1 MMLIINM
8 RTSVGEITVVR
19 YIAQDQDHR
28 EGQKNFATFFSK
40 LQLHPVISQ
49 IKFPL
54 MALKS
59 PICKNI
65 SDTKCLKISDKK
77 SRFCNTQRVKLSFG
91 DISVDFGTFQ

>member
-65 SDTKCLKISDKK
+65 SDTKTHHIS
-77 SRFCNTQRVKLSFG
+77 
-91 DISVDFGTFQ
+91 

>member
-1 MMLIINM
+1 MRCLTTLFLIRYKLQDDDTWYEEASEHVII
-8 RTSVGEITVVR
+8 TSA
-19 YIAQDQDHR
+19 Y
-28 EGQKNFATFFSK
+28 FCK

-65 SDTKCLKISDKK
+65 SDTKTHHHRVGK
-77 SRFCNTQRVKLSFG
+77 SVTKSLAFAIPTSE
-91 DISVDFGTFQ
+91 TFLWRHFS

>member
-19 YIAQDQDHR
+19 YIAQDQDYR

-54 MALKS
+54 SALKS

-65 SDTKCLKISDKK
+65 SDTKTHHHRVGK
-77 SRFCNTQRVKLSFG
+77 SVTKSLAFAIPTSE
-91 DISVDFGTFQ
+91 TFLWRHFS

>member
-1 MMLIINM
+1 M

-54 MALKS
+54 SALKS